1 MRKIKSSCAP
11 TSPDTGMLL
20 YQAVN
25 AIVTSLQGFIS
36 IDAADY
42 RAILDCCSGRL
53 ALGQGQASGTGRA
66 LEAVSQALSNL
77 TPSVTDFSIVRG
89 VVVSIRGLADHS
101 LDEPGIIH
109 AHVQSIF
116 PEGCSCIIGAS
127 SDKSLNDQLEVTIL
141 TDTPPVAFDQAT
153 VDTGKLLY
161 QAVDSVLKMMQGVFP
176 IDKSVFRNFLNNC
189 SGRLALGQ
197 GRASGNGKALEAARL
212 AVSNLTPSIS
222 DGSTTSTTWVVA
234 AVSIHGTPDTRLEEI
249 DEIRLHVFDSC
260 HSWFDSIVGSSINT
274 HEADQVEVTV
284 LLEIPADSKIA
295 QSNVCQKELQ

>member
-1 MRKIKSSCAP
+1 MHEIQSNCTHTTADP
-11 TSPDTGMLL
+11 GMLL

-25 AIVTSLQGFIS
+25 AIVTSLQGFICV
-36 IDAADY
+36 DACDY
-42 RAILDCCSGRL
+42 RAMLDCFSGRL

-66 LEAVSQALSNL
+66 LEAVRLALASI
-77 TPSVTDFSIVRG
+77 TPSVTDFSVIRG
-89 VVVSIRGLADHS
+89 VAISIRGMTDYNW
-101 LDEPGIIH
+101 DEIEIIVGY
-109 AHVQSIF
+109 ASNIF
-116 PEGCSCIIGAS
+116 PEDCILIAGAS
-127 SDKSLNDQLEVTIL
+127 LDKCLSDELEVTIL

-260 HSWFDSIVGSSINT
+260 HSWCDSIAGSSINT

-284 LLEIPADSKIA
+284 LSGRQQVTQAP
-295 QSNVCQKELQ
+295 KE